1 MNTIHDVRGRLS
13 AARAALVLDH
23 PFFGALA
30 LRMTIEE
37 ETQGRTR
44 TMATDGRSV
53 FYDIAF
59 VNRCSDPELI
69 ALLAHE
75 VMHPAMQHHTRRG
88 DRDSSLWNDAADH
101 AINPMLTESGFT
113 LPGGMLNDPEFRG
126 MTAEQIYDAL
136 NRPHGGG
143 DENEENQ
150 DDDRPADAGQEN
162 GEGDG
167 NGDSD
172 GDDDNNDDV
181 GDDAGNDVAHKV
193 GAVFDA
199 QDPAQ
204 QEAEWQVAVRQATQ
218 AAQMM
223 GQLPAGIAQAVEQ
236 AARPRIDW
244 KALLRRFV
252 QQFAS
257 ADYSWRMPN
266 RRYIAGGIYLPE
278 LRSESMP
285 VIVVAVDTSAS
296 TSSVL
301 PNFKAE
307 LQSIVDEC
315 QPEATLVVM
324 ADAAVQRVDRFERGD
339 PLEFNVEGLGG
350 TDFRPVFEHVDR
362 EQFNPACLIYLTDGD
377 GCYPDEPA
385 DYPTL
390 WAITTSHRQAPWGET
405 VNIDTTPA

>member
-1 MNTIHDVRGRLS
+1 MNHMNDVRQRLS

-30 LRMTIEE
+30 LRMAMEE
-37 ETQGRTR
+37 EIKGRTR
-44 TMATDGRSV
+44 TMATDGRSI
-53 FYDIAF
+53 FYDKAF
-59 VNRCSDPELI
+59 VTGCSDLELVG
-69 ALLAHE
+69 LLAHE

-88 DRDSSLWNDAADH
+88 DRDPSLWNDAADY
-101 AINPMLTESGFT
+101 AINPILTESGFT
-113 LPGGMLNDPEFRG
+113 LPGDVLNDTQYRG
-126 MTAEQIYDAL
+126 MAAEQIYDAL
-136 NRPHGGG
+136 NQPHSAGAE
-143 DENEENQ
+143 DEHDQ
-150 DDDRPADAGQEN
+150 DDDRTAAGNPEN
-162 GEGDG
+162 GEGEGNG
-167 NGDSD
+167 NGD
-172 GDDDNNDDV
+172 GNDDDDV
-181 GDDAGNDVAHKV
+181 GEDSNNDLANKP
-193 GAVFDA
+193 GAVLDA
-199 QDPAQ
+199 TDPAQ

-223 GQLPAGIAQAVEQ
+223 GQLPSGMAQAVEQ
-236 AARPRIDW
+236 AMTPRIDW

-252 QQFAS
+252 QQFAN

-315 QPEATLVVM
+315 QPEATIVIM

-339 PLEFNVEGLGG
+339 PIEFNVEGLGG
-350 TDFRPVFEHVDR
+350 TDFRPVFQYVDR
-362 EQFNPACLIYLTDGD
+362 EQVNPACLVYLTDGD
-377 GCYPDEPA
+377 GCYPDEPS

-390 WAITTSHRQAPWGET
+390 WAITSPNRQAPWGET
-405 VNIDTTPA
+405 VTIDATAS